1 MSEQRWL
8 SLDMLATTLRLPK
21 AIIRGL
27 VKKGCLVRIKT
38 AAGDRYLDPTPE
50 YAAQLKIA
58 SVIHQ
63 KLYTIPEGVTEKA
76 LLTTAEVGE
85 ILGMTPKNAQNWLT
99 RHKPQS
105 FKIRARLRLYTV
117 AGIRECLWRREGR
130 YLSKQKAPFLIPELV
145 AFFRKHYAEE
155 TALIPTDK
163 EFRQDEILQ
172 RKLERL
178 AQMGESA
185 QMDFAAKV
193 ELARKIV
200 QILESTRRES
210 DQRSSS
216 SRS

>member
-1 MSEQRWL
+1 MGNQEQRWL

-27 VKKGCLVRIKT
+27 VKQGCLVRIKT
-38 AAGDRYLDPTPE
+38 KAGDRYLDPTPE
-50 YAAQLKIA
+50 YAHQLKIA

-76 LLTTAEVGE
+76 LLTAAEVGE
-85 ILGMTPKNAQNWLT
+85 ILGMTPVAARKWLFK
-99 RHKPQS
+99 HKPPS
-105 FKIRARLRLYTV
+105 FRMKAKLRLYTV
-117 AGIRECLWRREGR
+117 TGIRECLWRREGR
-130 YLSKQKAPFLIPELV
+130 MLSKQRAPFLIPELV

-163 EFRQDEILQ
+163 EFRQDEVLQ

-185 QMDFAAKV
+185 QIDFAAKV
-193 ELARKIV
+193 ELARRIV
-200 QILESTRRES
+200 QLLESANTYGPPK
-210 DQRSSS
+210 
-216 SRS
+216 